1 MKETNYPSITNVAV
15 IGGGLAGLAAA
26 SALSTKGINVS
37 IFEAAPQLGG
47 RARSVNWKGITL
59 DNGQHIL
66 LGAYNETLKLM
77 QKVGLNVEQLLLRQ
91 SLNLNIH
98 PTLHLKSCSWLPAPM
113 HLLMGLLCCKGL
125 SFADRFRAILFFCHL
140 KKNQFTLEQDIP
152 LKQLLI
158 QFKQSEGLIKLL
170 WEPLCLAALNTPIE
184 IASAQIYLNV
194 LKDSFDQKKT
204 DSDLLLPRVDLS
216 QLLIQP
222 IANDIQ
228 TQGGKINLGKNIE
241 VIETA
246 HYGFIVNHIQFSHV
260 VLAVSASNAAKI
272 LQRSYSD
279 INLVAFKQLHY
290 QPIYTVYLQYPNDVQ
305 LPDVM
310 TGLTQSISQWVFDR
324 GQLNGQSGLLA
335 VIISAEGRHQ
345 QLTQEALAHEVIAE
359 LRRAF
364 PFLPTPKWHKVIA
377 EKEQLLLAP
386 TISSGPINTLAFLIY
401 IWLVITPKATIL
413 QQ

>member
-228 TQGGKINLGKNIE
+228 TQG
-241 VIETA
+241 
-246 HYGFIVNHIQFSHV
+246 
-260 VLAVSASNAAKI
+260 
-272 LQRSYSD
+272 D

-377 EKEQLLLAP
+377 EKRATFACTHNLKRPNQHTSIPHLYLAGDYTEGNYP
-386 TISSGPINTLAFLIY
+386 
-401 IWLVITPKATIL
+401 ATIEGAIRSGICAAQFIL
-413 QQ
+413 QS